1 MTTRSSHTFVSVNA
15 PVGSIIG
22 KRYRLTDL
30 SALGLDAS
38 LTLSLSELHGVVCGI
53 AVCNADD
60 FELSTLVQ
68 LVGTE
73 ALADEESVG
82 EFVEATITA
91 LLAEDM
97 SFQVLLPEQAAP
109 VAERAQALAE
119 WSAAF
124 VAGLGAALAESE
136 MPKDTSE
143 IVRDFIAVSEL
154 DADLEETDDSD
165 QELAELE
172 EFAKVGTLL
181 IMDQL
186 LAEHDA

>member
-109 VAERAQALAE
+109 VAERAQALVE
-119 WSAAF
+119 WSGAF

>member
-1 MTTRSSHTFVSVNA
+1 M
-15 PVGSIIG
+15 
-22 KRYRLTDL
+22 TDL
-30 SALGLDAS
+30 SALGLNAS

-154 DADLEETDDSD
+154 DADLEESDDSD